1 MKSKITKLYILG
13 AMLLLTFATLVSCED
28 ANDWKTDSA
37 YDRLFMPSGLSI
49 SATATEAELSWKSTP
64 GTQYYII
71 ELSTDSLYGLKSG
84 YTANSQILGEDGS
97 IKSSPYQIT
106 DLNNSTKYFIRIKG
120 CADNVASSNWAYLS
134 NVFFETKSENILN
147 PITDADTGEDYI
159 TLTWQ
164 AGLAVT
170 QVTVQES
177 IGTTESGAPLYAE
190 AVVIDLTAED
200 IANGTI
206 TITGLKESTAYLFS
220 IYNNTTLRGSRLTTT
235 AIAAPEPE
243 YTVTLGPGETLTQ
256 GLINS
261 LIDKTNLVIVFTAGE
276 TYDIAGAES
285 SDGTLSTLNIPA
297 DMSLTL
303 YAEAGGDKPVLN
315 IMKDIVFSGTHQ
327 FFRAYNLLFNNS
339 NSGYVIN
346 QESAMYVS
354 EILFSDCEFNGFTN
368 SIIRFKGTP
377 AKTVGNIKFDMCSFN
392 NICTGSYALVHL
404 NSKDYTATNIE
415 LNNCTLNGV
424 GNDVLRLTNASVT
437 TVSFNYCTLYNA
449 IGSGR
454 YLVDAGSSNS
464 GPTITITNT
473 LFGKSSGAKGYRGY
487 APTVNNSYVLTDGV
501 FASNAIKG
509 LISFNADSEEVFA
522 DPTDGDFTIIDS
534 SFPSNVGATRWYPQ

>member
-71 ELSTDSLYGLKSG
+71 ELSTDSLYGLKNG

-297 DMSLTL
+297 DM
-303 YAEAGGDKPVLN
+303 
-315 IMKDIVFSGTHQ
+315 
-327 FFRAYNLLFNNS
+327 
-339 NSGYVIN
+339 
-346 QESAMYVS
+346 
-354 EILFSDCEFNGFTN
+354 
-368 SIIRFKGTP
+368 
-377 AKTVGNIKFDMCSFN
+377 
-392 NICTGSYALVHL
+392 
-404 NSKDYTATNIE
+404 
-415 LNNCTLNGV
+415 
-424 GNDVLRLTNASVT
+424 
-437 TVSFNYCTLYNA
+437 
-449 IGSGR
+449 
-454 YLVDAGSSNS
+454 
-464 GPTITITNT
+464 
-473 LFGKSSGAKGYRGY
+473 
-487 APTVNNSYVLTDGV
+487 
-501 FASNAIKG
+501 
-509 LISFNADSEEVFA
+509 
-522 DPTDGDFTIIDS
+522 
-534 SFPSNVGATRWYPQ
+534 